1 MREWL
6 DPSNNTGAQLPDE
19 GELLAEL
26 AAPKWRLRGP
36 IIEVESRDQIV
47 ERIGRSPDRA
57 SRLHPRADRDA
68 PQDRARIV
76 DAALAG
82 AVALPAAAPRPVL
95 RHRPQPRRE
104 APQRDLRQHRHR
116 ALRVLAAG

>member
-57 SRLHPRADRDA
+57 SAFILGLIETPK
-68 PQDRARIV
+68 
-76 DAALAG
+76 LATLEKIYG
-82 AVALPAAAPRPVL
+82 TGGSK
-95 RHRPQPRRE
+95 RE
-104 APQRDLRQHRHR
+104 YDPYA
-116 ALRVLAAG
+116 